1 MQACAI
7 RFIVA
12 RRAVCGP
19 VFSLK
24 ALLWLA
30 VSMLLLPVSTSSAA
44 SGDEVLAMMD
54 RSSTRAK
61 DQFFEYE
68 LINTQAGRE
77 PKVMALKVHI
87 KGERRMTE
95 FLAPGDM
102 KGTKVLVRARSELY
116 IYLPAYNKVRR
127 VASHSTKGGFL
138 GTTYSNEDIST
149 ITFAEVYSGSLLSE
163 DESQWVVEAKP
174 REGNKAIYGKLRFTI
189 RKDYVQPSEIQY
201 FNAKGE
207 HIKTET
213 RTEYSCQGDICNAGV
228 MKMVDH
234 SRGDAATEFQRRQW
248 EVNTG
253 IEDSLFSKRNLQP

>member
-1 MQACAI
+1 MPLA
-7 RFIVA
+7 
-12 RRAVCGP
+12 
-19 VFSLK
+19 
-24 ALLWLA
+24 ALLNA
-30 VSMLLLPVSTSSAA
+30 LLFLSLSVPSFAA

-54 RSSTRAK
+54 EASTRAS

-68 LINTQAGRE
+68 LINAEPGRE
-77 PKVMALKVHI
+77 AKMMALKVHI

-102 KGTKVLVRARSELY
+102 KGTKVLVRSRAELY

-149 ITFAEVYSGSLLSE
+149 ITFANVYSGKLLSE
-163 DESQWVVEAKP
+163 TTDHWVVEASPK
-174 REGNKAIYGKLRFTI
+174 EGIKAMYGKLIFTV
-189 RKDYVQPSEIQY
+189 RKDYKQPSELKY
-201 FNAKGE
+201 FNAKAE

-213 RTEYSCQGDICNAGV
+213 RTEYSCQGNICNAGV

-234 SRGDAATEFQRRQW
+234 SRGEASTEFQRRDWQ
-248 EVNTG
+248 VNTG
-253 IEDSLFSKRNLQP
+253 VSDSLFSKRNLQP